1 MRIIYPD
8 GSEEIIARATRVDTQ
23 NFHEGM
29 YVFYEDRG
37 TLLAQIDMHSQI
49 KWNLWTSRRKSS

>member
-1 MRIIYPD
+1 MAMRIIYPD

-29 YVFYEDRG
+29 YDFYDDRG
-37 TLLAQIDMHSQI
+37 TLLAQ
-49 KWNLWTSRRKSS
+49 N